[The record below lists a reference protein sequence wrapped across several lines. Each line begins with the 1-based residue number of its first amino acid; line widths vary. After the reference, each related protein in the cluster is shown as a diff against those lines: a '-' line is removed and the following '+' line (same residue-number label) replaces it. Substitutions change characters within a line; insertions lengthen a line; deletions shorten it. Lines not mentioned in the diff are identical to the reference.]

1 MLEGAEQATNAQA
14 RTFVTLDG
22 LRGIAAIFVIFWHVQ
37 GIGRDIVSSGYLA
50 VDLFFILSGFVLA
63 YRYEGKLRSDF
74 SAWQFIKMRAIR
86 LYPLYV
92 LGTLIGAA
100 IGLARLLQGGP
111 GVFDFFRYGFKV
123 VLGVLMLPN
132 VVGSGGNVFP
142 FNAPAWSLFYEMAIN
157 IVFAFILRYL
167 GMRWLVAIV
176 AVAAVVLCA
185 EALHFGHLRLT
196 VTMPLFL
203 YASVRVVF
211 GFFMG
216 VLIYRLHASG
226 RLPAWHVHPI
236 IPCILLVLTMFG
248 PLGAPYGGWAAIV
261 IVLFAYPFITAL
273 SLHTEPTG
281 ALARMMSW
289 LGILSFPLYA
299 IHSPLLIL
307 ARQVAL
313 KLHVPPT
320 IGQVAAIPVIIA
332 LAWLA
337 QQYFDKPV
345 RHRLTQWARR
355 HEKRPPSTGPD
366 GDGSNRL
373 AGGIS

>member
-1 MLEGAEQATNAQA
+1 MLEGAEQATDAKA

-37 GIGRDIVSSGYLA
+37 GIGQDIVSTGYLA

-63 YRYEGKLRSDF
+63 YRYEGRLRNDF

-100 IGLARLLQGGP
+100 IGLARVAQDSPGLLAYVKY
-111 GVFDFFRYGFKV
+111 GVNV
-123 VLGVLMLPN
+123 VLGVLMVPN
-132 VVGSGGNVFP
+132 VISSGGNVFP

-167 GMRWLVAIV
+167 GMRWLITIIV
-176 AVAAVVLCA
+176 AAALVLCV

-196 VTMPLFL
+196 VTMPLFV

-226 RLPAWHVHPI
+226 RLPVWNIHPI
-236 IPCILLVLTMFG
+236 VPCILLVLTMFG
-248 PLGAPYGGWAAIV
+248 PLGAPYGGWTAIA
-261 IVLFAYPFITAL
+261 IVLFAYPLITTL
-273 SLHTEPTG
+273 SLHAEPTG
-281 ALARMMSW
+281 MLARTMSW
-289 LGILSFPLYA
+289 LGILSFPVYA
-299 IHSPLLIL
+299 IHSPLLHAARAL
-307 ARQVAL
+307 AP
-313 KLHVPPT
+313 KLHVPA
-320 IGQVAAIPVIIA
+320 IAGQLAAVPVIIA

-355 HEKRPPSTGPD
+355 HERGASTGAD
-366 GDGSNRL
+366 GDAAKRL